1 MKTPKE
7 KAKELVEK
15 FIQVQDNTEFKTT
28 EENYEKCVNLI
39 NDLGSAVDSYW
50 KQLAIKSAIK
60 AVDEILES
68 SPSLPILSD
77 SGIYGDDIKLSTEYY
92 NEVKNELN
100 KIL

>member
-28 EENYEKCVNLI
+28 EENYEKCVNL
-39 NDLGSAVDSYW
+39 NKDLGSDVDSYW

-60 AVDEILES
+60 AVDEIVKTL
-68 SPSLPILSD
+68 SPYL
-77 SGIYGDDIKLSTEYY
+77 GDDNAREYW

-100 KIL
+100 KML

>member
-7 KAKELVEK
+7 KADELVKLFIGYEMTNEK
-15 FIQVQDNTEFKTT
+15 IATVQCAIHVV
-28 EENYEKCVNLI
+28 EKI
-39 NDLGSAVDSYW
+39 
-50 KQLAIKSAIK
+50 I
-60 AVDEILES
+60 ES

-100 KIL
+100 KMI